1 MRDRPNNLQMYRK
14 VARIKLNAVS
24 GFERDNL
31 LITNFIKTNDKELL
45 RAVQQSGSLMG
56 NLPTVLT
63 LELGRTARAS

>member
-1 MRDRPNNLQMYRK
+1 MP
-14 VARIKLNAVS
+14 VS

-63 LELGRTARAS
+63 LELGRMARAS